1 MPLCSWAG
9 SPLPREGE
17 RPWWCCPVAH
27 SASRRQEPM
36 GELVEEQH
44 KGGREPIWGWQ
55 DRGFTEHGLTTLVA
69 LGRRRPVVGGQTLG

>member
-1 MPLCSWAG
+1 
-9 SPLPREGE
+9 
-17 RPWWCCPVAH
+17 
-27 SASRRQEPM
+27 M

-55 DRGFTEHGLTTLVA
+55 DRGFTEHGLTTSVA